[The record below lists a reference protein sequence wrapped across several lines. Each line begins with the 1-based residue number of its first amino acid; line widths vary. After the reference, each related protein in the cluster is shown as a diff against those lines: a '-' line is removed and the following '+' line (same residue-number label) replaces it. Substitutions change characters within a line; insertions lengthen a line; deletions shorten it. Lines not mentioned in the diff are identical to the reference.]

1 MQLLRLISNNL
12 TSFEKRI
19 ILYLTISLIVG
30 ATLKFYGHFNAGN
43 YEVKTSMRK
52 ININEAD
59 LQDLVSI
66 PGIGVK
72 TARAIIEYRH
82 KHGPFASIDE
92 IKNVKGIGEKKFG
105 RIKDYIVVH

>member
-1 MQLLRLISNNL
+1 M
-12 TSFEKRI
+12 
-19 ILYLTISLIVG
+19 YLTISLIVG
-30 ATLKFYGHFNAGN
+30 ATLKFYRQFNTGN
-43 YEVKTSMRK
+43 SKIKTSIRK

-72 TARAIIEYRH
+72 TAKAIIEYRH
-82 KHGPFASIDE
+82 KHGPFVSIDE
-92 IKNVKGIGEKKFG
+92 IKNVKGIGEKKFS